1 MSPATSKYNQLLS
14 RKTVGQ
20 HQFNTLHDN
29 TWINI
34 AKPRIITMDQLFW
47 DPKIPGGKA
56 TAQMKPELLL
66 EITAT
71 FGENGHLNKARYPN
85 YGHCR

>member
-1 MSPATSKYNQLLS
+1 
-14 RKTVGQ
+14 
-20 HQFNTLHDN
+20 
-29 TWINI
+29 
-34 AKPRIITMDQLFW
+34 MDQYCEASNYNNGPAVLGSQDSRW
-47 DPKIPGGKA
+47 QA
-56 TAQMKPELLL
+56 AQMKPELLL